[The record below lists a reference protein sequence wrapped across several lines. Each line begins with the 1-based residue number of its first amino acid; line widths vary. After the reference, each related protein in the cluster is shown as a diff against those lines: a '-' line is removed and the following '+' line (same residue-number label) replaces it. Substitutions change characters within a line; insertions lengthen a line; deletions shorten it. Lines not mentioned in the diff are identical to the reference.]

1 MFKKGKLLIEQKVS
15 TEGDDYLSCTLKSFD
30 TNDYYMNIF
39 KENYYN
45 SDSQLYEKAL
55 SLNGQSVMVEFFSL
69 SRFKINDPIDINI
82 VEELGQD
89 IDRESLKNT
98 FREQLKSFEISSYK
112 NFLNN
117 IFRRSDVSIKFWD
130 APASEKDGYC
140 YKGGLLHKTVNLLDM
155 IDSLSHY
162 LVSNIDFNIE
172 LLKLLAITTH
182 IGKVNA
188 YEFNMNTIERS
199 IDGRHFSDK
208 ELSTQLICEELN
220 KENTLT
226 PDEKNIILHSALRE
240 DTIKGRS
247 DVAKRK
253 ETMVLTT
260 FNYLDDMISSFVILK
275 QNKLNEEQFMTFNN
289 QELFTGDL

>member
-1 MFKKGKLLIEQKVS
+1 MFKKGKLILEQRV
-15 TEGDDYLSCTLKSFD
+15 TTTGDDFLSCTLKSFD

-39 KENYYN
+39 KENEYN
-45 SDSQLYEKAL
+45 ADSILYEKAL
-55 SLNGQSVMVEFFSL
+55 SLNGQSVMVEFLSL
-69 SRFKINDPIDINI
+69 SRFKMNDPIDINP
-82 VEELGQD
+82 VNELGSD
-89 IDRESLKNT
+89 IDIEEYKNI
-98 FREQLKSFEISSYK
+98 FRNQLKSFEISSYK

-117 IFRRSDVSIKFWD
+117 IFKRSDVSTKFWD

-140 YKGGLLHKTVNLLDM
+140 YKGGLLHKTVNLLNM

-162 LVSNIDFNIE
+162 LLENIEFNIE
-172 LLKLLAITTH
+172 LLKVLAITTH
-182 IGKVNA
+182 IGKINA

-199 IDGRHFSDK
+199 IDGKNFSDK
-208 ELSTQLICEELN
+208 ELSTHLVIEELS
-220 KENTLT
+220 KENSLT
-226 PDEKNIILHSALRE
+226 PDEKNIIIHSALRE

-275 QNKLNEEQFMTFNN
+275 KNKLNEEQFMTFNN
-289 QELFTGDL
+289 QELYTGDL